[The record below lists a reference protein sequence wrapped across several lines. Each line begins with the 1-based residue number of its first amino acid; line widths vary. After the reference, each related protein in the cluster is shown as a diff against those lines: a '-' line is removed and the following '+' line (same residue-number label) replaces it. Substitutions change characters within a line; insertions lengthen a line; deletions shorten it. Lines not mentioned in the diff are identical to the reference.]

1 MFFSEFTRTKWHCA
15 IAISQFGF
23 CVIAKW
29 VFTTLYVAISP
40 QLHASILG
48 ELLLW
53 SLNYYSFVIEL
64 SCGHWTDCL
73 FWTMRTKH
81 IKQKNSNKN
90 LFLEYL
96 CFHLSVDTWRKSC
109 SNWVHTWPGWR
120 CEYVLKSSSEKL
132 ILNCWVMVLLFL
144 KGASHQV

>member
-73 FWTMRTKH
+73 FCLFWTQTNKS
-81 IKQKNSNKN
+81 KKNYD
-90 LFLEYL
+90 LL
-96 CFHLSVDTWRKSC
+96 CKVDKTNDS
-109 SNWVHTWPGWR
+109 
-120 CEYVLKSSSEKL
+120 
-132 ILNCWVMVLLFL
+132 
-144 KGASHQV
+144 GA